1 MKRRNVECGKL
12 RRPLKRNKLTEGIY
26 GSTLLYLKFLIVWAM
41 VILADFILEFRF
53 EFLWPFWLLLRS
65 VYDSFKYQGL
75 IHEVLHVV
83 PLFQAFS
90 VFFICIALTSDMICF
105 FFIPVHWLFFAASTY
120 VWVQYVWHTDKGV
133 CLPTVMLWLPFL
145 YIEAAV
151 RLRDLRH
158 MPFHLDLCRPFAAHC
173 IGYPVVTLGFG
184 FKSYVGY
191 RMRQRKQKDVA
202 KENEFYLQLL
212 QQALPLEQQ
221 AMSMQQIQ
229 PQVQSQVQHA
239 AAAAA
244 SLEQH
249 VKTQTHKLSPQYN
262 PSPEKS
268 RGSNNNSIETNVQN
282 GGIHSSSQ
290 ITSPTQSAASKST
303 HRKSLDKGERQEEQH
318 NKHNVS
324 NNSPSDKSDKR
335 FIHSNG
341 NTVSHSDIQI
351 IERVGSVNDFDI
363 NEVEKDKSIK
373 GCGHTAIKS
382 QSNGSVTG
390 KWSNMKDARDS
401 SSTSNVQRE
410 RKTRQVKNTG
420 DSAEQQKQDDYYQ
433 RLLMC
438 RRLEADIKR
447 LKSDLQS
454 SRQLEQELRSQVNTL
469 LNGERQAKND
479 IQQLQL
485 DNDQL
490 QSKLHGVMAGRQLD
504 KQMMASLEKRI
515 AEERKQRAAYEVSLA
530 NERKAR
536 RAAEEA
542 RSAIPP
548 PPPPLI
554 RQECTD
560 ACKNRRSQME
570 QDLKSLRRELKSK
583 EERCNALEKD
593 ATRCKENHRESEI
606 LLTALNAL
614 QDKNTHLENS
624 LSAETRIK
632 LDLFS
637 ALGEVKRQLE
647 IREGYIRSQEKEIEM
662 LKTKIAQ
669 DLAVMPQDT
678 FGPAPTC
685 ATSKLRLNS
694 EVRVAG
700 TKIRSNESPCPGC
713 TVSNLDPNATAYTP
727 KGSLV
732 ASTEA

>member
-26 GSTLLYLKFLIVWAM
+26 GSTLLYLKFFLLWAM

-75 IHEVLHVV
+75 
-83 PLFQAFS
+83 AFS

-133 CLPTVMLWLPFL
+133 CLPTVMLWLLFL

-229 PQVQSQVQHA
+229 PQVQSQTQQVT
-239 AAAAA
+239 A

-249 VKTQTHKLSPQYN
+249 VKTQAHKLSPQYN

-268 RGSNNNSIETNVQN
+268 RGKGNNNSIETNVQN
-282 GGIHSSSQ
+282 GGVHNSSQ
-290 ITSPTQSAASKST
+290 TTSQTQSATTKST
-303 HRKSLDKGERQEEQH
+303 HRKSLDKSEKQEEQH

-341 NTVSHSDIQI
+341 STVSHSDIQL
-351 IERVGSVNDFDI
+351 IERLGSVNDFDV

-373 GCGHTAIKS
+373 GCGHTTIKS
-382 QSNGSVTG
+382 QTNGSVTG
-390 KWSNMKDARDS
+390 KWNNVKESRDS
-401 SSTSNVQRE
+401 SSTTNAQRE
-410 RKTRQVKNTG
+410 RKTRQVKNTS
-420 DSAEQQKQDDYYQ
+420 DITAEQQKQQDDYYQ
-433 RLLMC
+433 
-438 RRLEADIKR
+438 RLEADIKR

-454 SRQLEQELRSQVNTL
+454 SRQMEQELRSQVNVL
-469 LNGERQAKND
+469 LNGERQAKGD
-479 IQQLQL
+479 IQQLQH

-490 QSKLHGVMAGRQLD
+490 QSKLHGLVTARQLD
-504 KQMMASLEKRI
+504 KQTMTSLEKRV
-515 AEERKQRAAYEVSLA
+515 AEERKQRSACEASLLS
-530 NERKAR
+530 ERRAR

-560 ACKNRRSQME
+560 ACKSRRSQME
-570 QDLKSLRRELKSK
+570 QDLKSLRRELKLK
-583 EERCNALEKD
+583 EERCNALEND
-593 ATRCKENHRESEI
+593 AARFKENHRECEI
-606 LLTALNAL
+606 LLSALNAL
-614 QDKNTHLENS
+614 QDKNAHLENS

-647 IREGYIRSQEKEIEM
+647 IREGLIRSQEKEIEM

-700 TKIRSNESPCPGC
+700 TKIRSNESPGC

-727 KGSLV
+727 KSSLV